1 MKPYEN
7 TLQTVNVL
15 GLFSRIKGL
24 RGEMNML
31 GRPPDSETREILSND
46 VRVKTLPG
54 QVRIQHVSPGTA
66 RERK

>member
-1 MKPYEN
+1 M
-7 TLQTVNVL
+7 
-15 GLFSRIKGL
+15 RIKGL
-24 RGEMNML
+24 REEMNML

-46 VRVKTLPG
+46 VRVETLPG